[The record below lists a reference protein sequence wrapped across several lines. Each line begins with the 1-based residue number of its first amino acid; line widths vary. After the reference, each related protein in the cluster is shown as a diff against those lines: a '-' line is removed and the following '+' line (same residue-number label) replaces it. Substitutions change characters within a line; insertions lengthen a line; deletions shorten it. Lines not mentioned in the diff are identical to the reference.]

1 MFTGPAG
8 SRALLA
14 KNYTNGY
21 ICKPSAGYG
30 ALQKKV
36 PFNGQL
42 HFGFS
47 GKTHKT
53 QIYWGCTGTHAK
65 TQRFIAASSF
75 LTGFLLL

>member
-30 ALQKKV
+30 ALQKKC
-36 PFNGQL
+36 PLMDNYIL
-42 HFGFS
+42 AS
-47 GKTHKT
+47 L
-53 QIYWGCTGTHAK
+53 AK
-65 TQRFIAASSF
+65 HTKPKFIGVAQGHMQKHRDSLPQAVF
-75 LTGFLLL
+75 